1 VDPEWANVAAFA
13 GTAVGTM
20 ILARIVDKVRGLD
33 GPHDIADPDYRD
45 EVDPKLLEKLE
56 QWELFWR
63 QGCYSGSD
71 CAHAEKFERRMRN
84 SQEQLKEAVEKSR
97 QRKIYDYSG
106 AVMSLEHYTRRME
119 EDRKRFYPECKK
131 LDEEFSKVYRFD
143 ALEAHT
149 KQINEMIERNKTWT
163 LG

>member
-1 VDPEWANVAAFA
+1 MDLETIVLTCLVSSVVYVFFGYPTWFFLA
-13 GTAVGTM
+13 GSDDVKGLIWDRT
-20 ILARIVDKVRGLD
+20 KV
-33 GPHDIADPDYRD
+33 HPDY
-45 EVDPKLLEKLE
+45 ELLEKLE
-56 QWELFWR
+56 EWELFWR

-71 CAHAEKFERRMRN
+71 CAHVEKFERLMRN
-84 SQEQLKEAVEKSR
+84 SQEQFKEAAKKSR

-106 AVMSLEHYTRRME
+106 AVMSLEYYRDQMK
-119 EDRKRFYPECKK
+119 EDRERFYPECKK

-149 KQINEMIERNKTWT
+149 KQINEMIEGNKTWT